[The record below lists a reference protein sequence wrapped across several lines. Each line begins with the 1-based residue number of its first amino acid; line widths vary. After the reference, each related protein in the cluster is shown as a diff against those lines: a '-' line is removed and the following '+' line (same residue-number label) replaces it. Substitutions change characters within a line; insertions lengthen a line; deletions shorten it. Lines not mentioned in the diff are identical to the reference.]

1 MSSTQDRSGL
11 PYPIGAAPQA
21 VATAA
26 TMVGSGERR
35 RATGGKIAWFAASLT
50 LALCAGSGFALGP
63 EGLTMI
69 TQAAERGAD
78 ASQVLLAVAYLNGN
92 QGLAQ
97 DPARAAYW
105 FEQAAI
111 QGNAYAEARLGNLYA
126 HGIGVPANQ
135 TLAFDWRVK
144 AAYRGEVEAQ
154 LEVGKMYQDGV
165 GVGRDVDQ
173 AIYWYRRAATEG
185 SAEASRLAGKLQ
197 RYGNDAEVTQAA
209 SRSLFEKAAKR
220 GYELASYLV
229 ELVED
234 LGYRLDEG
242 WHHRLPGL
250 EELARDGDIEAA
262 YQLGQRYER
271 GVGGVRRDYASA
283 IAWYRRAAEGQHPMA
298 ISALAGIH
306 GAGLDSAARDPRQA
320 ARWAARTQAAAH

>member
-1 MSSTQDRSGL
+1 MGR
-11 PYPIGAAPQA
+11 
-21 VATAA
+21 
-26 TMVGSGERR
+26 
-35 RATGGKIAWFAASLT
+35 KIAWIVASLT
-50 LALCAGSGFALGP
+50 LALGAGSGLALGP

-92 QGLAQ
+92 QGLAR

-111 QGNAYAEARLGNLYA
+111 QGNAYAEARLGDLYA
-126 HGIGVPANQ
+126 QGLGVPANQ

-154 LEVGKMYQDGV
+154 IEVGKMYQEGV

-173 AIYWYRRAATEG
+173 AIRWYRRAATEG
-185 SAEASRLAGKLQ
+185 SAEALLLAGKLH
-197 RYGNDAEVTQAA
+197 RYGNDVEVTQAA

-220 GYELASYLV
+220 GYELASYFV
-229 ELVED
+229 ELIED
-234 LGYRLDEG
+234 FGYRLDEE

-250 EELARDGDIEAA
+250 EKLARDGDLEAA
-262 YQLGQRYER
+262 YQLARRYER
-271 GVGGVRRDYASA
+271 GAGGVKQDYPAA
-283 IAWYRRAAEGQHPMA
+283 IAWYRRAAAGQHPMA
-298 ISALAGIH
+298 MSALAGIYST
-306 GAGLDSAARDPRQA
+306 GLDGVARDPEQA
-320 ARWAARTQAAAH
+320 AWWAARVQATSR